1 MLRIGE
7 KAPDFE
13 VKLHT
18 GVRFR
23 LSDQRDERNVVL
35 YFYPKDFTWG
45 CTKEGCL
52 FAGHIQE
59 IRSLNA
65 LIIGVNGDGM
75 ETHRKFAKEYNFPF
89 PLGSDPD
96 LEVCRNYRVLWMRGI
111 AVRRVTYIIDKKQ
124 YVRGVAHHELL
135 IERHWKYIL
144 RTLRQLKEE
153 QDVEEYNR
161 QAWNL

>member
-1 MLRIGE
+1 MLRIGDR
-7 KAPDFE
+7 APNFE

-52 FAGHIQE
+52 FASHIQE
-59 IRSLNA
+59 IRNLNA
-65 LIIGVNGDGM
+65 MIIGVNSDDL
-75 ETHRKFAKEYNFPF
+75 EKHKEFAKEYNFPF
-89 PLGSDPD
+89 PLGSDPE
-96 LEVCRNYRVLWMRGI
+96 LEICRNYRVLWLRGV

-124 YVRGVAHHELL
+124 TIRGVAHHELL
-135 IERHWKYIL
+135 IERHWRYIL
-144 RTLRQLKEE
+144 RTLKQLKEE
-153 QDVEEYNR
+153 EATAQYNR